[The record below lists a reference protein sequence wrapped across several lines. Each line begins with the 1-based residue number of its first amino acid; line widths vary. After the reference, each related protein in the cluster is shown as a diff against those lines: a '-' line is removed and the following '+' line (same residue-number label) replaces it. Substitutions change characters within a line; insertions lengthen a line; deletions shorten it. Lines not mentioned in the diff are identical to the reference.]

1 MLVTAVLLAAA
12 AAALLVTPPR
22 RVHGSRVSD
31 MDIPIVAG
39 GPGGPGGGRQGARA
53 DQVHRRAGPALVGA
67 GAVTAWVVTTSALT
81 GTQLAVAGVAVGA
94 AAAAAR
100 GVAIARRAD
109 RARRRRRAVV
119 DFCEAL
125 VGELRAGQPVLAAL
139 ERSAAVWP
147 EIGPGGRVPGSR
159 YLEHWYTRLRTA
171 RAGRLA
177 ETADLRAAGLSDPV
191 LTTIKLT
198 YASAIGR
205 LDAETAAGK
214 SPLFRPDWRHHVIG
228 TARANLLRKLASVAQ
243 TSGRY
248 PLAIATDCVL
258 YASSDPDPQTAC
270 PAGLPYDPH
279 GVDLGKAKPKGSVPL
294 AAALPLLRAARRPD
308 KSALLDLFDGEE

>member
-1 MLVTAVLLAAA
+1 MLMLVTAVLLAAA

-147 EIGPGGRVPGSR
+147 EIGPALS
-159 YLEHWYTRLRTA
+159 
-171 RAGRLA
+171 
-177 ETADLRAAGLSDPV
+177 AA
-191 LTTIKLT
+191 
-198 YASAIGR
+198 R
-205 LDAETAAGK
+205 LDADVPEALQRLAR
-214 SPLFRPDWRHHVIG
+214 SPGAD
-228 TARANLLRKLASVAQ
+228 A
-243 TSGRY
+243 
-248 PLAIATDCVL
+248 
-258 YASSDPDPQTAC
+258 
-270 PAGLPYDPH
+270 
-279 GVDLGKAKPKGSVPL
+279 LGHL
-294 AAALPLLRAARRPD
+294 AAAWQLCAATGSGLVVAAGQVLDAARADAAALRQVEGEASSARATARLVAVLPVVVLTAGEGLGARPW
-308 KSALLDLFDGEE
+308 SFLLGRPVGVTCLAAGVLLVVVGLAWIDRIAAAATSEA